1 MRRRMMVEKI
11 VAILAAG
18 GQMGVWDT
26 ALVYILHPVA
36 FYDHPT
42 TINATFA
49 TSVGRGVLM
58 RGLVVANAQSL
69 KLSLCIY

>member
-49 TSVGRGVLM
+49 TSVAVSYTHLTLPTKRIV
-58 RGLVVANAQSL
+58 
-69 KLSLCIY
+69 